1 MEFCRF
7 RQYGPQNRS
16 HSEHRKAEIR
26 PAKSVRREKNAFLSA
41 PSGKRHGG
49 RRDPAAERPERFRA
63 KPRHGT
69 PRPPTRKPAAG
80 DGPAD
85 FRAAVTHSAGGGET
99 GFRGSDERS
108 RTMLRGLSARPLP
121 GMIPEPG
128 ELPGSLRPP
137 PKKGVRDDIGR
148 GQPVPEIA
156 PFRRACGK
164 SGAAG
169 TADSEIHY
177 ICPSIAYSCGP
188 ACIRR
193 RRDVTPKTERP

>member
-26 PAKSVRREKNAFLSA
+26 PAKSIRREKNAFLSA
-41 PSGKRHGG
+41 PSGKARRKTGPGG
-49 RRDPAAERPERFRA
+49 GETGAFPCEAPARNAP
-63 KPRHGT
+63 
-69 PRPPTRKPAAG
+69 PPTRKPAAG